1 MAISHRTNRLKIKGS
16 PSVEKLQNDRYK
28 LTITCS
34 TMNSRDDWYSSNK
47 ARIFPD
53 FGSLES
59 AEMSIDGLAPRTG
72 EAYTDMRLTE
82 VESGNRSPRDGSD
95 YIVILTYETLG
106 SAFVQVKDDTI
117 DLELNGLRRVSRT
130 SIAQAGT
137 DIPTDDKD
145 IGVDFIDHQIDAET
159 AVRCFLSSYK
169 IDDTDSY
176 REFERTYIQAGELSR
191 DIRSVGRGVQQT
203 THQFLVT
210 EGSTTGDIISRDTDN
225 FLGLKR
231 ITVSVI
237 ARPDGA
243 TLTNADG
250 SAKLSYSEQKLV
262 PFTFPG
268 VVDLQNEAGHVFP
281 AVRSP
286 VEAKIEADI
295 YTYYQTSSSIVA
307 GDFTTQSALGLWNP
321 SDWCQKISTISSGGN
336 NPAYFNAQGL
346 RGCRTR
352 QSFSLSGDLNDLTLA
367 DVVNGGSFEYSTVG
381 RTFATNELFLEET
394 TEVDQGKS
402 VFRQVVDYTLDITDR
417 YSTVGGA
424 FVFTLASEAKG
435 QFTFEVRWTGS
446 QWKLTGT
453 NVIFDQQ
460 PSISGANQ
468 FVYSAAANGGQGAF
482 TASYT
487 NQTSTSSF
495 SFTASN
501 GGNNPSDAT
510 WGTGVTATATSN
522 TEEYGATSSSS
533 ATFSGNSIAANF
545 SFIEGRAIEQGS
557 VGKIRISGGPPNPL
571 GKVYT
576 LDVQLE
582 KAFTK
587 VDGADVYRKTIVVAT
602 CTPA

>member
-1 MAISHRTNRLKIKGS
+1 
-16 PSVEKLQNDRYK
+16 
-28 LTITCS
+28 
-34 TMNSRDDWYSSNK
+34 MNSRDDWYSANK
-47 ARIFPD
+47 ARVFPD
-53 FGSLES
+53 FGSLQS

-72 EAYTDMRLTE
+72 EAYADMRLTE

-159 AVRCFLSSYK
+159 AVRCFLSSYE

-250 SAKLSYSEQKLV
+250 SAKLSYSEQQLV

-417 YSTVGGA
+417 YTTVGGV
-424 FVFTLASEAKG
+424 FVFTMASEAKG

-453 NVIFDQQ
+453 NVILDKQ

-501 GGNNPSDAT
+501 GGDNPSDAT

>member
-1 MAISHRTNRLKIKGS
+1 
-16 PSVEKLQNDRYK
+16 
-28 LTITCS
+28 
-34 TMNSRDDWYSSNK
+34 MNSRDDWYSSNK

-501 GGNNPSDAT
+501 GGDNPSDAT